1 MPDVDAQRVPPHLIR
16 EELARIEHAAAFR
29 QSEQLRALLRHLVLR
44 TLDGEGGRLKEMA
57 LGIDVFRRPA
67 GTFDPHKDPIVRV
80 EAARLRE
87 KLARYYAEEGWDA
100 LVEVAVPVGSYRPE
114 FRRRARP
121 TQTGI
126 TIPSLIVLPVA
137 NLTGDDAQDAFCDA
151 LTEELIETFARLRGL
166 KVIARVT
173 AFSFKGRN
181 EDVRTI
187 GRKVGAATALEAS
200 VLQRGERV
208 KAIAQLVQT
217 SDGAHLWSRVFASDT
232 ADFSAFEE
240 ALAGDIALALQ
251 KQFSAHPSAHAWT
264 AARRSLI
271 RRGTADAGARALHDQ
286 ARALLRKIR
295 PSSQYRAI
303 ELFDEAAR
311 LDPQFALA
319 HSGAGAAWTN
329 LASMGAEPARRANAA
344 ALAAA
349 GRALAIDPELNE
361 ALSVRAYVT
370 YRDGLDPAAAEP
382 LYRQGLR
389 LNPSATYLRL
399 GLAWLLAYTGRFDA
413 AREQF
418 EMVGEIDPL
427 DVGLRHNLGHFLFVS
442 REYEAA
448 ERELLRVLEV
458 EPEDIS
464 ARLFLVEVL
473 LASGRHAQ
481 ALPEARHVHAAA
493 PQLVATRGMLA
504 IALWLNGERAGADA
518 LVGELEGGV
527 NAETSGAVVMA
538 MVHAMRGDRD
548 RAFAWLDAAADAHDI
563 HLVCV
568 PTHPLLD
575 ALHGDSRWSPWLARR
590 GLQGWAAKIR

>member
-1 MPDVDAQRVPPHLIR
+1 MQDVEAHRVPPHLIR
-16 EELARIEHAAAFR
+16 EELARIEHSAAFR
-29 QSEQLRALLRHLVLR
+29 QSEQLRALLRHLILR
-44 TLDGEGGRLKEMA
+44 TLDGGGGPLKEMA

-67 GTFDPHKDPIVRV
+67 GTFDPRKDPIVRV

-100 LVEVAVPVGSYRPE
+100 LVEVSVPVGSYQPE
-114 FRRRARP
+114 FRRRAHSS
-121 TQTGI
+121 QTGI

-137 NLTGDDAQDAFCDA
+137 NMTGDAAHEVFCDA
-151 LTEELIETFARLRGL
+151 LTEELIETFARLPGL

-200 VLQRGERV
+200 VMQRGERV
-208 KAIAQLVQT
+208 KVIAQLVQT
-217 SDGAHLWSRVFASDT
+217 SDGAHLWSRVFASD
-232 ADFSAFEE
+232 ASDFFATEE

-271 RRGTADAGARALHDQ
+271 RRGTSDAAARASHDQ

-303 ELFDEAAR
+303 ELFGAAAR

-319 HSGAGAAWTN
+319 HSGAGAAWNN
-329 LASMGAEPARRANAA
+329 LASMGAEPAWRANAA
-344 ALAAA
+344 ATAAA
-349 GRALAIDPELNE
+349 ERALAIDPELHE

-370 YRDGLDPAAAEP
+370 YRDGLDPVGAES
-382 LYRQGLR
+382 LYRQGLH

-399 GLAWLLAYTGRFDA
+399 GFAWLLTYTGRFDA

-418 EMVGEIDPL
+418 ELVSEIDPL
-427 DVGLRHNLGHFLFVS
+427 DIGLRHNLGHFMLVA
-442 REYEAA
+442 REYEEA

-464 ARLFLVEVL
+464 AQMFLVEVL
-473 LASGRHAQ
+473 LARGKHDQ
-481 ALPEARHVHAAA
+481 ALQEARRLHAAA
-493 PQLVATRGMLA
+493 PQLVATRGLLA
-504 IALWLNGERAGADA
+504 IALQLCGQRADAGAYSRGTRGQRQCRDVRGRRDGNRARDA
-518 LVGELEGGV
+518 
-527 NAETSGAVVMA
+527 
-538 MVHAMRGDRD
+538 RR
-548 RAFAWLDAAADAHDI
+548 
-563 HLVCV
+563 
-568 PTHPLLD
+568 
-575 ALHGDSRWSPWLARR
+575 SRPRIRLARR
-590 GLQGWAAKIR
+590 GRGRTRHSSGLRSDAPASGRVA